1 MRRMCGFTQVAVGT
15 CDLPVVYTCDD
26 DDDDGNV
33 LDGRAGEDDG
43 RRGTQLH

>member
-1 MRRMCGFTQVAVGT
+1 MCGFTQVAVGT

-26 DDDDGNV
+26 DDDGDV